1 MDKELASAN
10 QRIDDMS
17 FKDLTARAAAA
28 MKPKP
33 AETPAKENESK
44 TPRARKHQRNPRH
57 LEICTGHATH
67 S

>member
-1 MDKELASAN
+1 MDEELASAN

-33 AETPAKENESK
+33 VETAKTPAKETEPKAAGKEAPAKSK
-44 TPRARKHQRNPRH
+44 T
-57 LEICTGHATH
+57 

>member
-1 MDKELASAN
+1 MDEELVSAN

-17 FKDLTARAAAA
+17 FKDLTVRAAAA

-33 AETPAKENESK
+33 AETAETSAKETEPKAASKEAPAKSK
-44 TPRARKHQRNPRH
+44 T
-57 LEICTGHATH
+57 

>member
-1 MDKELASAN
+1 
-10 QRIDDMS
+10 MS

-33 AETPAKENESK
+33 TETAKTPAKANEPK
-44 TPRARKHQRNPRH
+44 A
-57 LEICTGHATH
+57 TGKEAPAESDT

>member
-1 MDKELASAN
+1 MDEELALVN

-28 MKPKP
+28 MKLKS
-33 AETPAKENESK
+33 AETAKTPENKTESKAAGKDAPAKSK
-44 TPRARKHQRNPRH
+44 P
-57 LEICTGHATH
+57 

>member
-1 MDKELASAN
+1 VDEDLAPAN

-33 AETPAKENESK
+33 AETAKAPAKANEPKAVVKEAPAKSK
-44 TPRARKHQRNPRH
+44 T
-57 LEICTGHATH
+57 